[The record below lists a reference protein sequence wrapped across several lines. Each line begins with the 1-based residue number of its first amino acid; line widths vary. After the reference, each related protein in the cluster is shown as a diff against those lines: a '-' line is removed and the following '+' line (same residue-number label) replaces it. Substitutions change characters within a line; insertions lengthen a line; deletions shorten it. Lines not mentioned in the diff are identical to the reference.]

1 MSQQITSSNL
11 VPATESKNIVMNVL
25 TLIIK
30 KKWLDEILSGEKTT
44 EEREIR
50 PKTIKKYATIVDL
63 ATGKSYDNYDDLF
76 AEVKP
81 NDKGFD
87 FVPRKYDALQLYAG
101 YETGR
106 PVVLVEVK
114 SARCIPFFYEDDN
127 SPVWDEYNGQ
137 NVQMLHI
144 EYQLGDI
151 ISKTNC

>member
-1 MSQQITSSNL
+1 
-11 VPATESKNIVMNVL
+11 MNVL

-87 FVPRKYDALQLYAG
+87 FVPRKYDALQL
-101 YETGR
+101 
-106 PVVLVEVK
+106 
-114 SARCIPFFYEDDN
+114 
-127 SPVWDEYNGQ
+127 W
-137 NVQMLHI
+137 
-144 EYQLGDI
+144 
-151 ISKTNC
+151 